1 MGIDKGFVEPS
12 TFQDWAGR
20 PPERRALMDGAILV
34 ARIVEPSLDIRAWSI
49 VIQGILR
56 KCIADVSGVSSPIE
70 RFQAA
75 RARLKERFGLEGD
88 LDDFY
93 NPFNICLHKVMTRGL
108 GVPVSLGV
116 IWMTLGRLCGL
127 EVRGTRMPGH
137 FMMEFS
143 HHGRRWYV
151 DPFHP
156 ERDYDEEG
164 CKELFSAVMSAGG
177 AEFAPQWLET
187 VDDKDVV
194 VRMLALALEILSAAG
209 DHGRAL
215 MTTGALLDL
224 EPNQPR
230 HFQRRASLFEEIG
243 DWHRATDAWESCR
256 DKARTESLREHAIHR
271 LRRTAIWTHG
281 YH

>member
-1 MGIDKGFVEPS
+1 MDIEKGLTEPS
-12 TFQDWAGR
+12 TFQAWAEQ
-20 PPERRALMDGAILV
+20 PVERRVLLDGAIMV
-34 ARIVEPSLDIRAWSI
+34 ARIIEPSMDLRAWSI

-56 KCIADVSGVSSPIE
+56 KCVADVSGATSPVK
-70 RFQAA
+70 RFHAA
-75 RARLKERFGLEGD
+75 RERLKERFGLEGD

-93 NPFNICLHKVMTRGL
+93 NPFNICMHKVMTRGL

-116 IWMTLGRLCGL
+116 VWITLGRLCGL
-127 EVRGTRMPGH
+127 KVRGTRMPGH

-143 HHGRRWYV
+143 HNEHRWYV

-164 CKELFSAVMSAGG
+164 CKELFSAVMLAGG
-177 AEFAPQWLET
+177 AEFAPRWLT
-187 VDDKDVV
+187 VVDDRDVV
-194 VRMLALALEILSAAG
+194 VRMLALTLEILVAAG

-215 MTTGALLDL
+215 MTTAALLEL

-230 HFQRRASLFEEIG
+230 HFQRRAALFEEIG
-243 DWHRATDAWESCR
+243 DWHQATDAWESCR
-256 DKARTESLREHAIHR
+256 DKARTDALREHASHR
-271 LRRTAIWTHG
+271 LRRTAMWTHG